1 MLNRAFRYVV
11 LAIIV
16 IAAPIVVFAAT
27 TLAYRLYRWAA
38 ELMGTG
44 NYEYIATCGVLI
56 AAMIIVCAVIV
67 KCMDY

>member
-16 IAAPIVVFAAT
+16 IAAPVVVFAVT

-38 ELMGTG
+38 ELIGTG
-44 NYEYIATCGVLI
+44 NYEYIATCGVLML
-56 AAMIIVCAVIV
+56 AMIIVCAVIV